1 MTPNQ
6 QATFSDLES
15 SRKEAENNKV
25 LAKYFLGWLLGLPM
39 FVLLV
44 IYLMF

>member
-6 QATFSDLES
+6 QTTFSDLEA
-15 SRKEAENNKV
+15 SRKEPENNKV
-25 LAKYFLGWLLGLPM
+25 MVKYFLGWLLGLPT

-44 IYLMF
+44 IYLLF